1 MVVGRVEPVE
11 FDSELKP
18 SGGAPLERASIAVLV
33 PCYNEAMT
41 ITDVVASF
49 RAALPSAK
57 IYVYDNNST
66 DGTAEIA
73 RQAGAIVRREL
84 RQGKGNVVRRMFA
97 DVEADLYVLVDGDGT
112 YDAAAA
118 PNLIRMLLEDQLD
131 FVNGARLS
139 TSSEAYRRGHRFG
152 NRLLSSLIRL
162 NFGRQFRDILS
173 GYKVL
178 SRRFVKSFPAMS
190 RGFETETELAVH
202 ALELR
207 MPCAESETVYK
218 ERPEGSVSKLN
229 TYRDGSRILLLIL
242 RLVKDERPLQ
252 FFGLIGLALVLV
264 AGFLSVPLIVTYLE
278 TGLVPRLPTAMLVVG
293 LVVLGVLSFLSG
305 LILDMTTRTR
315 QELKR
320 LFYLAIPSTRGSDDL

>member
-1 MVVGRVEPVE
+1 
-11 FDSELKP
+11 
-18 SGGAPLERASIAVLV
+18 
-33 PCYNEAMT
+33 
-41 ITDVVASF
+41 
-49 RAALPSAK
+49 
-57 IYVYDNNST
+57 
-66 DGTAEIA
+66 
-73 RQAGAIVRREL
+73 
-84 RQGKGNVVRRMFA
+84 
-97 DVEADLYVLVDGDGT
+97 
-112 YDAAAA
+112 
-118 PNLIRMLLEDQLD
+118 
-131 FVNGARLS
+131 
-139 TSSEAYRRGHRFG
+139 
-152 NRLLSSLIRL
+152 
-162 NFGRQFRDILS
+162 
-173 GYKVL
+173 
-178 SRRFVKSFPAMS
+178 
-190 RGFETETELAVH
+190 
-202 ALELR
+202 

-278 TGLVPRLPTAMLVVG
+278 TGLVPRLPTAVLVVG